1 MRYFYSGNA
10 GFLKGIAGRLAQ
22 AGFERTDDVGAAEAV
37 VTYCTSQTA
46 LEDAYFAEAGFV
58 QAARSGTLLV
68 DLSPSTPNFARE
80 LNAVALVS
88 DLAFVEAPVV
98 VEDVV
103 AADAFARRENLV
115 CFAAGEDGDVARAKP
130 LLEALAA
137 DVRET
142 GVSGSAQLA
151 RAAYTLQTAAQVVS
165 AIEADALFAATLHA
179 QTGSGLA
186 GLRAQ
191 GACPRAQ
198 GVLDAIAAEGFSGAY
213 TCEMFMAELSAAL
226 MAADDADL
234 ILPQAESALH
244 LVELLAVIGGSD
256 MAPAALAL
264 VYGDEATCARHG
276 LDWTRAEQTY
286 ADGEGFEEEDDDCG
300 CGHGHGDYRGF
311 DYSSN

>member
-1 MRYFYSGNA
+1 M
-10 GFLKGIAGRLAQ
+10 
-22 AGFERTDDVGAAEAV
+22 GAAEAV

-213 TCEMFMAELSAAL
+213 TCEMFMADAVGGAYGGRRRRPHSPAGRIGPTPGGAACR
-226 MAADDADL
+226 
-234 ILPQAESALH
+234 H
-244 LVELLAVIGGSD
+244 RR
-256 MAPAALAL
+256 APTWRRRRSRSCT
-264 VYGDEATCARHG
+264 ATRPHARARAG
-276 LDWTRAEQTY
+276 LDARRA
-286 ADGEGFEEEDDDCG
+286 DV
-300 CGHGHGDYRGF
+300 RRRRRL
-311 DYSSN
+311 